1 MPLKILITILII
13 IASLTIVGLIVFF
26 VLRKRI
32 IKSKNNCIEAFEVL
46 KDCFYHKNS
55 ILDDGITKYL
65 SQLKE
70 QTKVNSIMNELQNY
84 EIDKQILTSK
94 EYLFNTNRIEKKE
107 KVVYFVVENS
117 SIKTDEL
124 IIDKFQVLT
133 TLNKQIKLAEYYY
146 DFFVSEYE
154 KKQNSFPFRI
164 ISKVCKFEKFD
175 YIS

>member
-1 MPLKILITILII
+1 MPLKILIVILII
-13 IASLTIVGLIVFF
+13 FASLNLIGLIVFF
-26 VLRKRI
+26 VLRNKI
-32 IKSKNNCIEAFEVL
+32 IKLKNNCLESFDVL

-84 EIDKQILTSK
+84 EIDKQIMTSK

-107 KVVYFVVENS
+107 KVIYFVVENS
-117 SIKTDEL
+117 SIKTDES
-124 IIDKFQVLT
+124 ITDKLQVLT
-133 TLNKQIKLAEYYY
+133 SLNKQIKLAEYYY
-146 DFFVSEYE
+146 DYFVSEYE
-154 KKQNSFPFRI
+154 KKQKSFPFRL
-164 ISKVCKFEKFD
+164 ISKMCKFEKFD